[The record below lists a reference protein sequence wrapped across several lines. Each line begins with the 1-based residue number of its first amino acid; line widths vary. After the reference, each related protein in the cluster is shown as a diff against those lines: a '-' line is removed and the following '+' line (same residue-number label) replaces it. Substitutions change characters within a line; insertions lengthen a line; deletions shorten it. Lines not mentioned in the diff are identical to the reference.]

1 MTIPATPPAP
11 TATSAERVAVVTNVT
26 RYAGPGAVSALGR
39 AGYTVVCHDE
49 DLVEEVPRAE
59 FEANHRGAVAC
70 GSKTPQGAIGQAIKR
85 YGRVDLLV
93 SNDVYPLQYL
103 PLEACEAAD
112 LRRAIEA
119 LVVTPVSLVAKA
131 AAEMKR
137 QGRGYIVLITSA
149 APCRPEAGFS
159 IYSSLRAGAS
169 AFAQAAARELA
180 PHRITVNAIAPNF
193 LESELYYPKDL
204 WETDEGKAKLRGLVP
219 VGRLG
224 TPAELG
230 ALIAFLASGSADFIT
245 GEVIKFTGGW
255 P

>member
-1 MTIPATPPAP
+1 MSGPAVPRAP
-11 TATSAERVAVVTNVT
+11 AERVAVVTNAT
-26 RYAGPGAVSALGR
+26 RYAGAGAVAALKR
-39 AGYTVVCHDE
+39 SGYTVVCHD
-49 DLVEEVPRAE
+49 DSFIDGAPGADH
-59 FEANHRGAVAC
+59 EANHGGAVAC
-70 GSKTPQGAIGQAIKR
+70 ASKTAGGALAHAIKR
-85 YGRVDLLV
+85 YGRLDLLV

-103 PLEACEAAD
+103 RLEECEAAD
-112 LRRAIEA
+112 LRRAVDA
-119 LVVTPVSLVAKA
+119 LLVTPFSLVSRA

-149 APCRPEAGFS
+149 APCRPEPGFS
-159 IYSSLRAGAS
+159 IYSTVRAAAS

-193 LESELYYPKDL
+193 LESELYYPSEH
-204 WETDEGKAKLRGLVP
+204 WGTEAGRAKLQQLVP

-224 TPAELG
+224 TSAELG

>member
-1 MTIPATPPAP
+1 MTDS
-11 TATSAERVAVVTNVT
+11 ATSAARVAVVTNAT
-26 RYAGPGAVSALGR
+26 QYAGPGAVAALAR

-49 DLVEEVPRAE
+49 RFAAE
-59 FEANHRGAVAC
+59 LPGPDHPANQGGAVAC
-70 GSKTPQGAIGQAIKR
+70 PSKTASGALAYAVKQH
-85 YGRVDLLV
+85 GRVDLLV

-103 PLEACEAAD
+103 PLEQCEVAD
-112 LRRAIEA
+112 LRRAIDA
-119 LVVTPVSLVAKA
+119 LLVTPVGLVAKA

-137 QGRGYIVLITSA
+137 QGGGYIVLITSA
-149 APCRPEAGFS
+149 APCRPEPGFS
-159 IYSSLRAGAS
+159 IYSSVRAGAS

-193 LESELYYPKDL
+193 LESELYYPSEL
-204 WETDEGKAKLRGLVP
+204 WATEAGRAKLQHMVP

-224 TPAELG
+224 TGAELG
-230 ALIAFLASGSADFIT
+230 ALVAFLASGAADFIT